1 MVHDKTTKEER
12 SWRSFNS
19 TNLSPRAEI
28 NRKRRNF
35 GGAFRSLFK
44 NVPTTTTTSAAF
56 VQSKSKRAGGKRRV
70 EGGGQILEP
79 IFGVVKFPFPG
90 LFAQT
95 SPPLLCSFPLQQK
108 LSRHKK
114 HITIRG
120 KGGGEPGGISKWER
134 RGGGGGREYHLTAH
148 TQSLAHFFENSVV
161 ISIPTL
167 MLISNAPLNF
177 PEIVFLLLRT
187 LDVRMAGTV
196 LEHGRRKKGTDCR
209 RNI

>member
-1 MVHDKTTKEER
+1 MNGHYWEVTKGGRALTESADLSSYFYMVHDKQTNEER

-114 HITIRG
+114 AHNNSRKRRRRAWGDKQMG
-120 KGGGEPGGISKWER
+120 KEG
-134 RGGGGGREYHLTAH
+134 
-148 TQSLAHFFENSVV
+148 
-161 ISIPTL
+161 
-167 MLISNAPLNF
+167 
-177 PEIVFLLLRT
+177 
-187 LDVRMAGTV
+187 
-196 LEHGRRKKGTDCR
+196 
-209 RNI
+209 NII